1 VGEPTQPRNRDQD
14 IPTRSG
20 EEMGECE
27 PPAPQSESEREE
39 RYAPLPE
46 DETHE
51 YGRKDKRP
59 AEERLPVEDA

>member
-1 VGEPTQPRNRDQD
+1 VGEPTQPRNQDQD

-20 EEMGECE
+20 EEMGERE
-27 PPAPQSESEREE
+27 PPTPQSESEREE

-51 YGRKDKRP
+51 HGRKDKRP
-59 AEERLPVEDA
+59 AEEQLPVEDS

>member
-1 VGEPTQPRNRDQD
+1 
-14 IPTRSG
+14 
-20 EEMGECE
+20 MGERE
-27 PPAPQSESEREE
+27 PPAPHKSEREE

-59 AEERLPVEDA
+59 TEEQLPVEDA